1 MEGKEKRSRK
11 DLIKNIAIVFLAI
24 MLALTFFSNTI
35 MNYSLPEVAT
45 KYIEPGN
52 IMAKVRGTGI
62 VTVNDPYKISIKES
76 RTIASVAV
84 KAGDTVVKDQVLFYL
99 EDSDSEELNKAE
111 QELDDLILSYTTALL
126 KGDISN
132 QSFQNIQN
140 GNISSVT
147 GYQARIEAAR
157 QKVKNAQANVD
168 SLTRQVAIAGGSG
181 NVEDLTVAMKK
192 AQAAMATAQ
201 ETMSLRQTELSEKTN
216 QRTVLLNKGNLE
228 DNLQLALND
237 ENIAKN
243 DLYEKIKDTVLTDG
257 SKFGAI
263 YKNGVPSD
271 AEDYAFSGKAETQ
284 AALSQAVE
292 KQTEADVTYNSVP
305 TAQSLYHSYL
315 AAKGKKETAQS
326 DLSEKATLDEAVR
339 NAESEYNKAKNYYNE
354 CKTYYDNLSNK
365 DAQNTVDNSK
375 LKEQL
380 QLQLSDAEAALK
392 KAQEEQTQL
401 LTDVGQELNLSSQN
415 SIIAD
420 KQKEIAKLRENAV
433 GATVVAPMDG
443 TVISV
448 SKIAGE
454 DTVPEEALATMVAT
468 GKGFTVSFS
477 VTNEQAKRA
486 TVGEQAEIQNSWYYG
501 DLKATLQI
509 IRPDKENPAQKK
521 ELTFSVE
528 GEVQD
533 GQSLSLSVGQKS
545 SNYDM
550 LVPNSA
556 IKEDNTGK
564 FILIIEVKNSPL
576 GNRYRARRVDVEVL
590 ASDDTQT
597 AIIGDVN
604 SYEYVITTSTKPIAA
619 GDLVRISDN

>member
-1 MEGKEKRSRK
+1 
-11 DLIKNIAIVFLAI
+11 
-24 MLALTFFSNTI
+24 
-35 MNYSLPEVAT
+35 
-45 KYIEPGN
+45 
-52 IMAKVRGTGI
+52 GT
-62 VTVNDPYKISIKES
+62 
-76 RTIASVAV
+76 
-84 KAGDTVVKDQVLFYL
+84 
-99 EDSDSEELNKAE
+99 
-111 QELDDLILSYTTALL
+111 
-126 KGDISN
+126 
-132 QSFQNIQN
+132 
-140 GNISSVT
+140 ISSVT
-147 GYQARIEAAR
+147 GYQARLEAAR
-157 QKVKNAQANVD
+157 PKVKNAQANVD
-168 SLTRQVAIAGGSG
+168 SLTRQVAIVSG
-181 NVEDLTVAMKK
+181 TNSVEDLTVALKK
-192 AQAAMATAQ
+192 AQTAMSSAQ
-201 ETMSLRQTELSEKTN
+201 ERMTQKEMEKDAAIG
-216 QRTVLLNKGNLE
+216 QRDALTSIEVLEGDLQKAENDNK
-228 DNLQLALND
+228 
-237 ENIAKN
+237 IAKFV
-243 DLYEKIKDTVLTDG
+243 LYERIALTDIG
-257 SKFGAI
+257 SGPFNI
-263 YKNGVPSD
+263 HYTNGDESD
-271 AEDYAFSGKAETQ
+271 VNYAFAEDDNTKNALFSYVQ
-284 AALSQAVE
+284 
-292 KQTEADVTYNSVP
+292 KQTSADITDNKTTTADALYNS
-305 TAQSLYHSYL
+305 YL
-315 AAKGKKETAQS
+315 SAKANVEAIRAEIAAYDEKKS
-326 DLSEKATLDEAVR
+326 TLDEAVR
-339 NAESEYNKAKNYYNE
+339 NAESEYNKAKNHYNE
-354 CKTYYDNLSNK
+354 CKTYYEKLSNQ
-365 DAQNTVDNSK
+365 DTQNTVDNGK

-380 QLQLSDAEAALK
+380 SIQLSDAEAALK

-454 DTVPEEALATMVAT
+454 ETMPEEALATMVAT

-501 DLKATLQI
+501 DLKATLQT

-564 FILIIEVKNSPL
+564 FILIVEVKNSPL
-576 GNRYRARRVDVEVL
+576 GNRYKARRVDVEVL

>member
-62 VTVNDPYKISIKES
+62 VTVNDPYKVSIKES

-99 EDSDSEELNKAE
+99 EDTDSEELNKAE

-132 QSFQNIQN
+132 QSFQNIQS

-147 GYQARIEAAR
+147 GYQAKIEAAR

-168 SLTRQVAIAGGSG
+168 SLSRQVAIAGNSSS
-181 NVEDLTVAMKK
+181 VEDLTVAIKN
-192 AQAAMATAQ
+192 AQIAMDKAQ
-201 ETMSLRQTELSEKTN
+201 ETMTARQSDLAEKTGK
-216 QRTVLLNKGNLE
+216 REALLAKGNLE
-228 DNLQLALND
+228 DNLQLALNG

-243 DLYEKIKDTVLTDG
+243 SLYNKIQEIEWEPPKIFGEIYTNDATKD
-257 SKFGAI
+257 K
-263 YKNGVPSD
+263 
-271 AEDYAFSGKAETQ
+271 YAFSDEPETQ
-284 AALSQAVE
+284 AALRRAVE
-292 KQTEADVTYNSVP
+292 IKTEADSADP
-305 TAQSLYHSYL
+305 TAQTLYRVYIE
-315 AAKGKKETAQS
+315 AKGKREAAQT
-326 DLSEKATLDEAVR
+326 DLNEKDALDAAVR
-339 NAESEYNKAKNYYNE
+339 IAESDYNSAKNRYNE
-354 CKTYYDNLSNK
+354 CKTYYENLNNK
-365 DAQNTVDNSK
+365 DTQNTVDNGK

-454 DTVPEEALATMVAT
+454 ETMPEEALATMVAT

-501 DLKATLQI
+501 DLKATLQT

-576 GNRYRARRVDVEVL
+576 GNRYKARRVDVEVL

>member
-1 MEGKEKRSRK
+1 MEGKEKRNRK

-99 EDSDSEELNKAE
+99 EDTDSEELNKAE

-132 QSFQNIQN
+132 QSFQNIQS

-168 SLTRQVAIAGGSG
+168 SLTRQVAIAGNSSS
-181 NVEDLTVAMKK
+181 VEDLTVAIKN
-192 AQAAMATAQ
+192 AQIAMDKAQ
-201 ETMSLRQTELSEKTN
+201 ETMTARQSDLAEKTGK
-216 QRTVLLNKGNLE
+216 RDTLLAKGNLE
-228 DNLQLALND
+228 DNLQLALNG

-243 DLYEKIKDTVLTDG
+243 ALYESIKDTEL
-257 SKFGAI
+257 
-263 YKNGVPSD
+263 KNGKKFSELYQVEVSMEAD
-271 AEDYAFSGKAETQ
+271 NYAFSSKAETQ
-284 AALSQAVE
+284 AALSEAVE
-292 KQTEADVTYNSVP
+292 KQTASDIYANAEI
-305 TAQSLYHSYL
+305 TAQSLYQSYL
-315 AAKGKKETAQS
+315 EDKGKKETAQS
-326 DLSEKATLDEAVR
+326 DLSEKSTLDEAVR
-339 NAESEYNKAKNYYNE
+339 NAESEYNKAKNHYNE
-354 CKTYYDNLSNK
+354 CKTYYENLSNQ
-365 DAQNTVDNSK
+365 DTQNTVDNGK

-380 QLQLSDAEAALK
+380 SIQLSDAEATLK

-454 DTVPEEALATMVAT
+454 ETMPEEALATMVAT

-501 DLKATLQI
+501 DLKATLQT

>member
-1 MEGKEKRSRK
+1 MEGKEKRNRK

-62 VTVNDPYKISIKES
+62 VTVNDPYKVSIKES

-99 EDSDSEELNKAE
+99 EDTDSEELNKAE

-132 QSFQNIQN
+132 QSFQNIQS

-168 SLTRQVAIAGGSG
+168 SLNRQVAIAGNSSS
-181 NVEDLTVAMKK
+181 VEDLTVALKK
-192 AQAAMATAQ
+192 AQTAMSSAQ
-201 ETMSLRQTELSEKTN
+201 ERMTQKEMEKDAAIGQRDALTSKEVLEGDLQKAEKNVEFERFTLYTRVKDTSVNGVLFSNLFTTMDAAFAE
-216 QRTVLLNKGNLE
+216 
-228 DNLQLALND
+228 D
-237 ENIAKN
+237 ENTKN
-243 DLYEKIKDTVLTDG
+243 TLEAYVQECN
-257 SKFGAI
+257 A
-263 YKNGVPSD
+263 
-271 AEDYAFSGKAETQ
+271 
-284 AALSQAVE
+284 
-292 KQTEADVTYNSVP
+292 ADVIAGKDVKAKELYNNYLGAKENV
-305 TAQSLYHSYL
+305 QSIDDEI
-315 AAKGKKETAQS
+315 AAYDGK
-326 DLSEKATLDEAVR
+326 KATLDEAVR

-354 CKTYYDNLSNK
+354 CKTYYDNLSNQ
-365 DAQNTVDNSK
+365 DTQNTVDNSK

-380 QLQLSDAEAALK
+380 QLQLADAEAALK

-454 DTVPEEALATMVAT
+454 ETMPEEALATMVAT

-501 DLKATLQI
+501 DLKATLQT

-576 GNRYRARRVDVEVL
+576 GNRYKARRVDVEVL